1 MGVTGTRDIS
11 AITEMA
17 RNAPAAPYVP
27 KKITVKLP
35 EEEKKEDKPEPAAIA
50 APDDD
55 EVIETLIA
63 SLT

>member
-1 MGVTGTRDIS
+1 
-11 AITEMA
+11 MA